1 MDNKIL
7 DELVEMQNVVL
18 DIRES
23 LDRLSPIAD
32 TEENLTFLR
41 ALHNGLTSYLVVINS
56 HIPQPT
62 TPEQIR

>member
-1 MDNKIL
+1 MNNKIL
-7 DELVEMQNVVL
+7 DELVQMQNVVL

-23 LDRLSPIAD
+23 LDRLSPISD

-56 HIPQPT
+56 YTPQST
-62 TPEQIR
+62 TPEQVL